1 VRAAKNWNAV
11 LDKGGTNPSRVAA
24 IPMYHGGQIETPP
37 GENTMVAP
45 FRFNKLLTLLPLLAV
60 LLLVDFT
67 VGQSSTPLLRLQ
79 RSKAYLN
86 LETNVVHARGMNGIT
101 YGKSGDVFSYPN
113 SLSCLVVYGDG
124 KYVLEKREEATLGK
138 AKIKTA
144 EGSLGADDLQHLKTI
159 LDDEGLKKVGTPK
172 PPNLPD
178 DAVTVRE
185 IESIDAQ
192 IDHAGAA
199 QHFTTIKER
208 VKTSATSGMDTYID
222 NGAPY
227 QKTLNPLMK
236 WFDGLEKKSK
246 SDLKESKPQYCA
258 PMNIG

>member
-1 VRAAKNWNAV
+1 
-11 LDKGGTNPSRVAA
+11 
-24 IPMYHGGQIETPP
+24 
-37 GENTMVAP
+37 MVAR

-60 LLLVDFT
+60 LLLADMAA
-67 VGQSSTPLLRLQ
+67 GQSSTPLLRLQ

-86 LETNVVHARGMNGIT
+86 LETNVVHAQGMNGVT

-138 AKIKTA
+138 PKIKLA
-144 EGSLGADDLQHLKTI
+144 EGSLGADDLQHLKAI
-159 LDDEGLKKVGTPK
+159 LDDEALKKVGTPK
-172 PPNLPD
+172 APDLPD

-192 IDHAGAA
+192 IDHAGTA
-199 QHFTTIKER
+199 QHFTTVKER
-208 VKTSATSGMDTYID
+208 VKTSETSGMDKYID

-236 WFDGLEKKSK
+236 WFDGLEKKRK
-246 SDLKESKPQYCA
+246 SEFKDSKPQYCV

>member
-1 VRAAKNWNAV
+1 MA
-11 LDKGGTNPSRVAA
+11 SRIV
-24 IPMYHGGQIETPP
+24 TPP
-37 GENTMVAP
+37 GGNEMVALL
-45 FRFNKLLTLLPLLAV
+45 RFDKLLPLLP
-60 LLLVDFT
+60 LLGILLFANVG
-67 VGQSSTPLLRLQ
+67 VGQESSTPLLRLQ

-86 LETNVVHARGMNGIT
+86 LETNVLHAQGMNGIT

-138 AKIKTA
+138 PKIKTA
-144 EGSLGADDLQHLKTI
+144 EGSLAADDLHHLKSI
-159 LDDEGLKKVGTPK
+159 LDDEALKKVSTPK
-172 PPNLPD
+172 APNLPD

-185 IESIDAQ
+185 IESIDVQ
-192 IDHAGAA
+192 IDHTGAE

-208 VKTSATSGMDTYID
+208 VKTSETSGMDKYLD

-236 WFDGLEKKSK
+236 WFEGLEKKSK
-246 SDLKESKPQYCA
+246 SDLKDAKPQHCV
-258 PMNIG
+258 PMNVG

>member
-1 VRAAKNWNAV
+1 
-11 LDKGGTNPSRVAA
+11 
-24 IPMYHGGQIETPP
+24 
-37 GENTMVAP
+37 MVAP
-45 FRFNKLLTLLPLLAV
+45 FRLDKLLTLLPLLAV
-60 LLLVDFT
+60 LLLA
-67 VGQSSTPLLRLQ
+67 GIAESQSSTPLLRLQ

-86 LETNVVHARGMNGIT
+86 LETNVVHAQGMNGVT

-138 AKIKTA
+138 PKIKLA
-144 EGSLGADDLQHLKTI
+144 EGSLGADDLQHLKAI
-159 LDDEGLKKVGTPK
+159 LDDEALKKVGTPK
-172 PPNLPD
+172 PPDLPD

-192 IDHAGAA
+192 IDHAGTA
-199 QHFTTIKER
+199 QHFTTVKER
-208 VKTSATSGMDTYID
+208 VKTSETSGMDKYID

-246 SDLKESKPQYCA
+246 SEFKDSKPQYCV